1 MRMEFQE
8 NETVFLEDASGK
20 RHWLKVS
27 FGMTKVQGLGA
38 VDGSKLKGLDDGD
51 SVTIV
56 GKAYTVFRPGA
67 IDLIG
72 SLDRGAQII
81 TPKDAATILMN
92 CDVKAGDRIL
102 EIGAG
107 SGGLT
112 TALLT
117 AVAPTG
123 RVHTLE
129 LKEENAKRV
138 ERNVSRTGLGECW
151 SYTIG
156 DAREADPGI
165 DWLADALTMDMPD
178 PWLALSNLDPRL
190 RSGGRIC
197 IYVPNMNQVES
208 SVIAL
213 REMGYADVRALENIQ
228 RYLEVHPGGVRPSF
242 DTLGHTGYLVFA
254 RKRGPLGARS
264 ESRWNRAI
272 RRVADG
278 KTLHILRR
286 AFGPADSIIYN
297 HPFPATYKL

>member
-1 MRMEFQE
+1 MEFQE
-8 NETVFLEDASGK
+8 NETVFLEDATG
-20 RHWLKVS
+20 RRNWLKVS
-27 FGMTKVQGLGA
+27 FGMVKVQGLGA
-38 VDGSKLKGLDDGD
+38 VDGSKFKGLDDGD

-56 GKAYTVFRPGA
+56 GKEYTVFRPGTT
-67 IDLIG
+67 DLMG

-92 CDVKAGDRIL
+92 CDVRSGDRVL

-112 TALLT
+112 TALLS

-123 RVHTLE
+123 HVHTLE

-138 ERNVSRTGLGECW
+138 EKNVNRTELGGFW
-151 SYTIG
+151 SYAIG

-165 DWLADALTMDMPD
+165 EWQADVLTMDMPD
-178 PWLALSNLDPRL
+178 PWLALANLDPHL
-190 RSGGRIC
+190 RNGGRIC
-197 IYVPNMNQVES
+197 IYVPYMNQVES

-213 REMGYADVRALENIQ
+213 REAGYADVRALENIQ

-254 RKRGPLGARS
+254 RKRAPKA
-264 ESRWNRAI
+264 
-272 RRVADG
+272 
-278 KTLHILRR
+278 
-286 AFGPADSIIYN
+286 
-297 HPFPATYKL
+297 

>member
-56 GKAYTVFRPGA
+56 GKEYTVFRPGA
-67 IDLIG
+67 TDLIG

-123 RVHTLE
+123 CVHTLE
-129 LKEENAKRV
+129 LKDENAKRV
-138 ERNVSRTGLGECW
+138 ERNVSRTGLGAYW

-156 DAREADPGI
+156 DAREADPGME
-165 DWLADALTMDMPD
+165 WQADALTMDMPD
-178 PWLALSNLDPRL
+178 PWLALPNLEPHL

-213 REMGYADVRALENIQ
+213 REAGYADVRALENIQ

-254 RKRGPLGARS
+254 RKRKSHSA
-264 ESRWNRAI
+264 
-272 RRVADG
+272 
-278 KTLHILRR
+278 
-286 AFGPADSIIYN
+286 
-297 HPFPATYKL
+297 